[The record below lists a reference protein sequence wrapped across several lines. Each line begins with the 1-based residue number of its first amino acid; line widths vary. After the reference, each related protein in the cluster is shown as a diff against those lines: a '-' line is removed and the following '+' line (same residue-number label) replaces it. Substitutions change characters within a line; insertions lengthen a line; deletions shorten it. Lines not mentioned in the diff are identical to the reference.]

1 MIMKKKYMT
10 PALDVQYVQEET
22 MIAASITGVSGDAG
36 IQRGNDED
44 VDDIYEADVKDNYYG
59 ESIFD

>member
-22 MIAASITGVSGDAG
+22 MIAASITGIGGHSGIGLA
-36 IQRGNDED
+36 DEED
-44 VDDIYEADVKDNYYG
+44 EIPDEADVKDNFYG